1 MSQFAAAAHT
11 AQEAAFET
19 ISGSRAAEMI
29 TTGSF
34 EDTSIVGFDEVE
46 AGRLGVKLHQVVSVT
61 PDDNGLSNQTLAITV
76 R

>member
-29 TTGSF
+29 TTQEFYATCVTGGDLSVAAN
-34 EDTSIVGFDEVE
+34 ELKSYQRE
-46 AGRLGVKLHQVVSVT
+46 QVCYSYKVHS
-61 PDDNGLSNQTLAITV
+61 DACC
-76 R
+76 